1 MSERVFV
8 RLLNNKRYKV
18 FLLLLSLAMFYG
30 FCGISVAFAQYSLEG
45 SAADLMSEA
54 TRLARNI
61 AEEREQPQGIEA
73 SPTLIEDVQ
82 ENVERAMARATER
95 DFQLTSQPHLGYS
108 GAPVMMV
115 LFEDFSCPHCKRF
128 NQNVMAPL
136 IRDYVLPGDL
146 FIVFVNYPV
155 INKDSFFA
163 AWAGECAYKQDNVAF
178 WRLKRYIFDIQGAT
192 DKWSSPESIAAIA
205 REYVPELDAEEL
217 ARCVLDGDFE
227 DEVFTD
233 LAFGQSLELEGTPSM
248 LINGM
253 KVTGGDYGKLRQV
266 IDVALERTKVE

>member
-30 FCGISVAFAQYSLEG
+30 FCGTSVAFAQYSLEG